1 MSDQRPPPPTS
12 WTPWAARAPGAGPA
26 PSPGDAPTRPVVPGA
41 PVAPPAPAAPWAP
54 TPWANVG
61 SSTAPPAPTAPFAPG
76 GPFGPSGPPPP
87 AGPPPPPGYGFGP
100 TGGGGPERFP
110 GPVVHPIPDRGGRL
124 GSAMV
129 GALVGALVA
138 ALIAGAIVASSNRGG
153 GTTEVVRS
161 PPTSFGAPL
170 PAGTGR
176 RLDVP
181 SLLAAAQPS
190 VVSIETGSSSSA
202 FAGAG
207 SGFVLTAD
215 GLIVTNAHVVAG
227 ADEIRVTFD
236 DGSVETA
243 ELVGSFPDNDVA
255 MVRVSGR
262 TDLVPAHLGS
272 SDALRVGDDV
282 VAIGNALNLGGQPSV
297 TLGIVSGKDRSI
309 NEPGISLD
317 QLIQTDAAINH
328 GNSGGPL
335 LNARGEVVGINTAI
349 AAEAQNVGF
358 AIAIDSVK
366 SLIDDLKA
374 GKGEINPDN
383 AFLGVR
389 TIAVD
394 DPSISPDLLDRYGV
408 TATNGTLVVEV
419 TPDSAAAKA
428 GLREGDVLVAHEGDD
443 VATNSAVADAIRAH
457 EPGDRISV
465 TYERRGQR
473 RTVTVTL
480 GRRGG

>member
-1 MSDQRPPPPTS
+1 MTDQRPPSPTP
-12 WTPWAARAPGAGPA
+12 WTPWAARAPGNGPA
-26 PSPGDAPTRPVVPGA
+26 PGTGPAPTAGDAPTRPLT
-41 PVAPPAPAAPWAP
+41 PPPAAPWAP
-54 TPWANVG
+54 QQWTTAPGPPWA
-61 SSTAPPAPTAPFAPG
+61 PPVPPTAPHG
-76 GPFGPSGPPPP
+76 SSGP
-87 AGPPPPPGYGFGP
+87 PPPPPGYGPGP
-100 TGGGGPERFP
+100 MPGAAPPPRLPGPE
-110 GPVVHPIPDRGGRL
+110 VHPIPDRGGRL

-138 ALIAGAIVASSNRGG
+138 ALIAGAIVASSTTDER
-153 GTTEVVRS
+153 TEVVQG
-161 PPTSFGAPL
+161 PPSTLGAPG
-170 PAGTGR
+170 PGGSGR

-190 VVSIETGSSSSA
+190 VVSIETGQTQSP
-202 FAGAG
+202 FGGAG
-207 SGFVLTAD
+207 SGFVLSAD

-227 ADEIRVTFD
+227 ADEIRVTFT
-236 DGSVETA
+236 DGTTEPA

-262 TDLVPAHLGS
+262 TDLVPARLGS

-309 NEPGISLD
+309 EEPGITLD
-317 QLIQTDAAINH
+317 HLIQTDAAINH

-335 LNARGEVVGINTAI
+335 LNAGGEVVGINTAI

-366 SLIDDLKA
+366 SLIEDLKA
-374 GKGEINPDN
+374 GKGEINPEN

-394 DPSISPDLLDRYGV
+394 DPSIPPELLDRYGV
-408 TATNGTLVVEV
+408 TAESGTLVVEV
-419 TPDSAAAKA
+419 TPDSAADKA
-428 GLREGDVLVAHEGDD
+428 GVREGDVLVTVDGERA
-443 VATNSAVADAIRAH
+443 ATNAAVADAIRAH

-465 TYERRGQR
+465 TYERRGRR
-473 RTVTVTL
+473 RTVPVTL